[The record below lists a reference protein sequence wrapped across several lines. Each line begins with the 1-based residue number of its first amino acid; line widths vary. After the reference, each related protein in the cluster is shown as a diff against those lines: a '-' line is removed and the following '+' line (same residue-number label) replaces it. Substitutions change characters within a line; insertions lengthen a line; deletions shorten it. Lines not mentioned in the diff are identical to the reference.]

1 MNPHRPFSCTFLAG
15 LLLAV
20 AGSASAADAWV
31 ALLDVDDGVEAY
43 TVRIVAVDEENCLAQ
58 IASLRGVQIVE
69 PCQPTASAITD
80 PNDANRTS
88 KTPKPVTE
96 PRDAGGVLGGV
107 GHTGGG

>member
-1 MNPHRPFSCTFLAG
+1 MRQFAPS
-15 LLLAV
+15 AV
-20 AGSASAADAWV
+20 VAFAVGALFASSSALAADWTAV
-31 ALLDVDDGVEAY
+31 LSVDDG
-43 TVRIVAVDEENCLAQ
+43 TGPQSVRIVAVDEENCLAQ